1 MENKLK
7 TQKINTLKSFPR
19 DFLVCF
25 EIFEEN
31 MKQIIEEN
39 ETWQPEKFEN
49 SFKTREI
56 RVIEFKKTKQIIGF
70 FQVQYR
76 KDLTY
81 IKNIQIQKEFQEK
94 GIEVRILKTIQNE
107 ANEKKLPKLQLKIL
121 QNNPEIEL
129 FENFGFRITEKLK
142 YSYIMEL

>member
-1 MENKLK
+1 MEPQTKAH
-7 TQKINTLKSFPR
+7 KINTLKSFPR

-25 EIFEEN
+25 EIFEQN

-39 ETWQPEKFEN
+39 ETWEPEKFEDN
-49 SFKTREI
+49 FKTREI
-56 RVIEFKKTKQIIGF
+56 RTIQDKKTKQIIGF

-94 GIEVRILKTIQNE
+94 GIEIRILKTIQNE

-121 QNNPEIEL
+121 QNNSQIEL
-129 FENFGFRITEKLK
+129 YENFGFRITEKLDF
-142 YSYIMEL
+142 SYTMEL